1 MPTALQFRRGTT
13 TQNNSFTGAL
23 GEISVDTTL
32 DVLRVHDG
40 STAGGFAMVSETA
53 TQTLTNKTLTS
64 PVINTATFG
73 TSILPTSANGTS
85 LGSAT
90 KEFAD
95 LFLADGGTVTF
106 GNDQDVILTHVADT
120 GLTLSHVATADNKP
134 IVFQLK
140 SEEDAIIA
148 NEVIGSLEFAA
159 GDSDGTDGATVAAG
173 IHAIA
178 EGTFSATANAT
189 KLVFT
194 TGVSETAASS
204 ATAKMTLSSAG
215 LLTLADDLMIK
226 DNGTIGSASAST
238 AMTIA
243 ATGIVTFADDILIK
257 DGGTIGV
264 TSDPNAIGISSGGV
278 VSITATT
285 ASTSATSGALT
296 VAGGAGVALDLSVGD
311 DLRLISDAAV
321 LSFGANSDVTLT
333 HVADAGLTLSVP
345 ATADNSFPTF
355 NLSAGDNDIAANDVL
370 GQINFQ
376 APAEGAG
383 TDAILV
389 AAGIAAISEGDF
401 SASNNATK
409 LSFQTGASEAAAE
422 KMSLSSAGLLTVS
435 GDVSI
440 GDDLALA
447 SDGAVAT
454 FGANSEITLTHNH
467 DKGLILKHT
476 ATADDKPI
484 ILTLATG
491 EVDMAANDVMG
502 KIEFQA
508 PDEGTGTDAILVAAA
523 IQARSEGDFS
533 SSANATSLDFMT
545 GASEAA
551 ATKMSL
557 TSGGDVNVLTDG
569 ASIFFGASS
578 EIELRHVADD
588 GLILKHVGTGDGKEP
603 SLTFQAGDADI
614 AANDLLGSIQFQAP
628 DEGAGTDAIVVSAA
642 IAALSEGDFSASANA
657 TSLIFQTGASE
668 VATTKMILNSGG
680 SLDVSGDITG
690 ATLNA
695 DGDTAAGDNAAI
707 GFTSAEGLI
716 LTGQGSTNDVTVKN
730 DADADVISIPTGTT
744 NVTLA
749 GELLV
754 TGQVT
759 TGFGETVFDAPPFVP
774 GFQEN
779 IGVYVLDNH
788 TIFDEDRIANI
799 GTNTFIWETDTDNSS
814 ALTAAV
820 GTDLLTGGYTLATGG
835 TDGHQTA
842 IATAGTPFT
851 CASGKPWWIKTRF
864 NLNDHDGVEFF
875 FGLTERAAD
884 VDSWHLTS
892 AGAGTDRVG
901 FVKAAHDNDA
911 ITFAAAKN
919 AGGTI
924 STALDTAQTY
934 DADLSVVSLG
944 IHWDGSNIKFYANK
958 VATTATPGDMALVHT
973 YNTAAGIPNDSAL
986 RLCLLVETGTGAVS
1000 TARIEY
1006 IKGAYT
1012 K

>member
-40 STAGGFAMVSETA
+40 ASAGGFAMVSETA
-53 TQTLTNKTLTS
+53 AQTLTNKTLTS
-64 PVINTATFG
+64 PVINTGTFG
-73 TSILPTSANGTS
+73 TSILPVSADGTS

-90 KEFAD
+90 KEFSD
-95 LFLADGGTVTF
+95 LFLADAGTIQF
-106 GNDQDVILTHVADT
+106 GNDQEVRIIHNADKGLILKHT
-120 GLTLSHVATADNKP
+120 ATADDKP
-134 IVFQLK
+134 IILTLQTGETDMAANDVMGKIEFQAPD
-140 SEEDAIIA
+140 EGTGTDAILVAAAIQA
-148 NEVIGSLEFAA
+148 VSEGDFSASSNATRLEFH
-159 GDSDGTDGATVAAG
+159 TGA
-173 IHAIA
+173 
-178 EGTFSATANAT
+178 
-189 KLVFT
+189 
-194 TGVSETAASS
+194 SEAASS
-204 ATAKMTLSSAG
+204 KMTLSSAG
-215 LLTLADDLMIK
+215 LLTIADDFLIK
-226 DNGTIGSASAST
+226 DGGTIGVAST
-238 AMTIA
+238 VDALTISSA
-243 ATGIVTFADDILIK
+243 GIVTFKDDILIK
-257 DGGTIGV
+257 DGGTIGAASAATAITIASTGIV
-264 TSDPNAIGISSGGV
+264 TFVDDILIKDNGTIGSATVANAIAIGSDGD
-278 VSITATT
+278 ITLTQDLELQHDGAT
-285 ASTSATSGALT
+285 
-296 VAGGAGVALDLSVGD
+296 V
-311 DLRLISDAAV
+311 
-321 LSFGANSDVTLT
+321 SFGANDEV
-333 HVADAGLTLSVP
+333 V
-345 ATADNSFPTF
+345 
-355 NLSAGDNDIAANDVL
+355 
-370 GQINFQ
+370 
-376 APAEGAG
+376 
-383 TDAILV
+383 
-389 AAGIAAISEGDF
+389 
-401 SASNNATK
+401 
-409 LSFQTGASEAAAE
+409 
-422 KMSLSSAGLLTVS
+422 
-435 GDVSI
+435 
-440 GDDLALA
+440 
-447 SDGAVAT
+447 
-454 FGANSEITLTHNH
+454 LTHNH

-476 ATADDKPI
+476 ATADDKPV
-484 ILTLATG
+484 ILTLQTG
-491 EVDMAANDVMG
+491 ETDMAANDVMG

-533 SSANATSLDFMT
+533 ASANATSLDFMT

-603 SLTFQAGDADI
+603 SLTFQAGDNDI

-642 IAALSEGDFSASANA
+642 IAAQSEGDFSASANA

-668 VATTKMILNSGG
+668 VAATKMTLSSAGN
-680 SLDVSGDITG
+680 LDVTGDITG
-690 ATLNA
+690 STLNA
-695 DGDTAAGDNAAI
+695 DGDTSAGDNAAI
-707 GFTSAEGLI
+707 GYTAALGLI
-716 LTGQGSTNDVTVKN
+716 LTGQGSTNDVTIVN
-730 DADADVISIPTGTT
+730 DADATVLSVPTGTT

-788 TIFDEDRIANI
+788 TIFDEDRIANV

-851 CASGKPWWIKTRF
+851 CAAGKPWWIKTRF

-973 YNTAAGIPNDSAL
+973 YNTAAGIPDDSNL

>member
-40 STAGGFAMVSETA
+40 ASAGGFAMVSETA
-53 TQTLTNKTLTS
+53 AQTLTNKTLTS
-64 PVINTATFG
+64 PVINTGTFG
-73 TSILPTSANGTS
+73 TSILPVSADGTS

-90 KEFAD
+90 KEFSD
-95 LFLADGGTVTF
+95 LFLADAGTIQF
-106 GNDQDVILTHVADT
+106 GNDQEVR
-120 GLTLSHVATADNKP
+120 
-134 IVFQLK
+134 
-140 SEEDAIIA
+140 II
-148 NEVIGSLEFAA
+148 
-159 GDSDGTDGATVAAG
+159 
-173 IHAIA
+173 H
-178 EGTFSATANAT
+178 NA
-189 KLVFT
+189 
-194 TGVSETAASS
+194 
-204 ATAKMTLSSAG
+204 
-215 LLTLADDLMIK
+215 
-226 DNGTIGSASAST
+226 
-238 AMTIA
+238 
-243 ATGIVTFADDILIK
+243 
-257 DGGTIGV
+257 
-264 TSDPNAIGISSGGV
+264 
-278 VSITATT
+278 
-285 ASTSATSGALT
+285 
-296 VAGGAGVALDLSVGD
+296 
-311 DLRLISDAAV
+311 
-321 LSFGANSDVTLT
+321 
-333 HVADAGLTLSVP
+333 
-345 ATADNSFPTF
+345 
-355 NLSAGDNDIAANDVL
+355 
-370 GQINFQ
+370 
-376 APAEGAG
+376 
-383 TDAILV
+383 
-389 AAGIAAISEGDF
+389 
-401 SASNNATK
+401 
-409 LSFQTGASEAAAE
+409 
-422 KMSLSSAGLLTVS
+422 
-435 GDVSI
+435 
-440 GDDLALA
+440 
-447 SDGAVAT
+447 
-454 FGANSEITLTHNH
+454 

-484 ILTLATG
+484 ILTLQTG
-491 EVDMAANDVMG
+491 ETDMAANDVMGKIEFQAPDEGTGTDAILVAAAIQAVSEGDFSASSNATRLEFHTGASEAASSKMTLSSAGLLTIADDFLIKDGGTIGVASTVDALTISSAGIVTFKDDILIKDGGTIGAASAATAITIASTGIVTFVDDILIKDNGTIGSATVANAIAIGSDGDITLTQDLELQHDGATVSFGANDEVVLTHNHNKGLILKHTATADDKPVILTLQTGETDMAANDVMG

-533 SSANATSLDFMT
+533 ASANATSLDFMT

-603 SLTFQAGDADI
+603 SLTFQAGDNDI

-642 IAALSEGDFSASANA
+642 IAAQSEGDFSASANA

-668 VATTKMILNSGG
+668 VAATKMTLSSAGN
-680 SLDVSGDITG
+680 LDVTGDITG
-690 ATLNA
+690 STLNA

-707 GFTSAEGLI
+707 GYTAAEGLI
-716 LTGQGSTNDVTVKN
+716 LTGQGSTNDVTIKN
-730 DADADVISIPTGTT
+730 DADADVLEIPTGTVNVTMAGTLDVVGDITGSTLNADGDTSAGDNAAIGYTAALGLILTGQGSTNDVTIVNDADATVLSVPTGTT

-788 TIFDEDRIANI
+788 TIFDEDRIANV

-901 FVKAAHDNDA
+901 FVKAAHNNDA

-973 YNTAAGIPNDSAL
+973 YNTAAGIPDDSNM